1 MCICLETSTYFYL
14 GKLILV
20 LCTGVIGCW
29 DAVPCELVGGH
40 TRYIS
45 HPFSLLYGKR
55 NVAHSYENYKE
66 CHGDI
71 TDYKGS
77 AGESLGCYLG
87 NLVLALEL
95 QCIDMV
101 ECWYD
106 VNYQIVGLWYVVCPL
121 EVGVAFLM
129 ENVMV
134 EGMLIDE

>member
-1 MCICLETSTYFYL
+1 MTCTVNWWEV
-14 GKLILV
+14 ILNISPIHS
-20 LCTGVIGCW
+20 LCFM
-29 DAVPCELVGGH
+29 E
-40 TRYIS
+40 
-45 HPFSLLYGKR
+45 KR

-95 QCIDMV
+95 QCIDMI

-121 EVGVAFLM
+121 EVGIAFLM

-134 EGMLIDE
+134 QGMLIDE